1 MKKFI
6 VYFIFFSSLFG
17 TEVTVYAEDEI
28 TLAPDSM
35 VVNLQISSTANTLS
49 DAKAKNDEM
58 LAKLYNYLSDNN
70 ISKDNTRVISTNL
83 YTDDNYDSSGKI
95 VTKSYRAT
103 KFIAINL
110 AKNSD
115 EILNNIIDMG
125 VSYADIGYKN
135 SEISAYKQK
144 SLENALN
151 LAIIKAKKL
160 AKSINKNVSSIVQI
174 EEIPAEN
181 LFYGAKSSGMDN
193 PVILVK
199 SKVKLKVLLK
209 DE

>member
-35 VVNLQISSTANTLS
+35 VVNLQLSSTANTLS

-58 LAKLYNYLSDNN
+58 SSRLYSYLADNN
-70 ISKDNTRVISTNL
+70 ISKDSTRVVSTNL

>member
-6 VYFIFFSSLFG
+6 VFFIFFSSLLG

-58 LAKLYNYLSDNN
+58 SSKLYNYLADNN
-70 ISKDNTRVISTNL
+70 ISKDSTRVVSTNL
-83 YTDDNYDSSGKI
+83 YTDDNYDSNGTI
-95 VTKSYRAT
+95 VAKSYRAT

-160 AKSINKNVSSIVQI
+160 AKSINKDVSSIVKI

-181 LFYGAKSSGMDN
+181 LFYGAKSSGIDN